1 MVLLFCGR
9 IVRIVSLAVGATLAG
24 CGLLVA
30 VASFSANSRR
40 KAAFEAHTGEI
51 SRTMEKIGQR
61 RDLIQR
67 KAARMKV
74 EI

>member
-1 MVLLFCGR
+1 VLAGL
-9 IVRIVSLAVGATLAG
+9 IVMIWSFAVGATLAG
-24 CGLLVA
+24 FGLLVA
-30 VASFSANSRR
+30 VASFASHSRR
-40 KAAFEAHTGEI
+40 KSAFEAHTGEL

-61 RDLIQR
+61 RDLVQR